1 MQVEDPWAS
10 MLGPRTSDQGSLV
23 PAGQKEKENQPA
35 REDRRR
41 KSRRYRADSPSSE
54 SDLSSSSSSET
65 EEDARRRRDHGRKK
79 VDHSR
84 NVKIPVFDGVQKH
97 YKEYRRAVKRYG
109 KLVGKAGTG
118 LALQLNLSGE
128 AVEITKHLSARR
140 LRDHGGIRL
149 LLDTLDEEYLGLQE
163 DRLDEVAEEFMTCR
177 RTNGESMSR
186 FIRRL
191 REARREL

>member
-1 MQVEDPWAS
+1 
-10 MLGPRTSDQGSLV
+10 
-23 PAGQKEKENQPA
+23 
-35 REDRRR
+35 
-41 KSRRYRADSPSSE
+41 
-54 SDLSSSSSSET
+54 
-65 EEDARRRRDHGRKK
+65 
-79 VDHSR
+79 
-84 NVKIPVFDGVQKH
+84 VKIPVFDGVQKH

-177 RTNGESMSR
+177 RTNGG

-191 REARREL
+191 REARRELEEEDSEMYVSNKFFSWMLLRRAGLTPEEKSRVRGAILLRRST